1 MSNASLLLRFIL
13 VGGSTA
19 ALNLGLTFALVEGA
33 AIQVTIASTIACI
46 AAIFY
51 NYVLH
56 YHWTFAS
63 DAPHGKVLARYLLM
77 CAGGVALNALV
88 MHFGVVVL
96 AVQYIL
102 VQLFSCIVL
111 VCWSLGISSRWV
123 FRKD

>member
-1 MSNASLLLRFIL
+1 MRFIL

-19 ALNLGLTFALVEGA
+19 ALNLGLTFALVDGA
-33 AIQVTIASTIACI
+33 ALQVTIASTIACI
-46 AAIFY
+46 VAIFY

-63 DAPHGKVLARYLLM
+63 DAPHGQVLVRYLVM

-96 AVQYIL
+96 SMQYIL
-102 VQLFSCIVL
+102 VQLFSCVVL
-111 VCWSLGISSRWV
+111 VCWSLCIGSLWV
-123 FRKD
+123 FRKG